1 MMVSP
6 TPKAYRWK
14 EEFSG
19 PPILLIFTSFFET
32 LVTIM
37 GDYVL
42 FAYVE
47 NETLFSLV
55 KVLW

>member
-1 MMVSP
+1 MVSP

-19 PPILLIFTSFFET
+19 PPILLTFTSFFET
-32 LVTIM
+32 LLTIM

-42 FAYVE
+42 FAYVR
-47 NETLFSLV
+47 NETLFLLV